1 MKQTY
6 QLKAGRILLQTH
18 RSNIAPP
25 PRAGSRILCVLG
37 ISVEA
42 CIKTIKT
49 KICRKTH
56 TLDVEIARQIRVH
69 DHGRA
74 ELARIQEFD
83 HCLRKRLE
91 TRPHC
96 LHKEYAVLFG
106 GGQKCTQLG
115 NVGSNGLFAQN
126 VFLGANGVESVD
138 VVVSVGRSFKNIRSS
153 SKGCYIQITD
163 VNRVHILERWTE
175 REKRN
180 YIRDIRTL
188 SAYTSS

>member
-1 MKQTY
+1 M
-6 QLKAGRILLQTH
+6 
-18 RSNIAPP
+18 
-25 PRAGSRILCVLG
+25 
-37 ISVEA
+37 
-42 CIKTIKT
+42 
-49 KICRKTH
+49 
-56 TLDVEIARQIRVH
+56 H

-74 ELARIQEFD
+74 ELARIQQLD

-91 TRPHC
+91 TRPHR
-96 LHKEYAVLFG
+96 LHKEYTVLFG

-115 NVGSNGLFAQN
+115 NVGSNGILAQN

-163 VNRVHILERWTE
+163 VNRVYILERWTE
-175 REKRN
+175 REKRSCS
-180 YIRDIRTL
+180 RDIRTL